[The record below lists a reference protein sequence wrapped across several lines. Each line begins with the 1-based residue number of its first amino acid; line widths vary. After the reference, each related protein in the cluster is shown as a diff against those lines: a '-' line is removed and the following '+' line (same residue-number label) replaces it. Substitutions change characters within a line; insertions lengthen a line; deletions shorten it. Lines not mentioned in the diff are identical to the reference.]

1 MNRIIDITYKLN
13 EDKTLLTIDLI
24 DESDNNITR
33 YLKEYNLIEIDEPM
47 ILYNQMLDDFG
58 AEYDD
63 ELAGTLD
70 RIVNKIEKVGGNN
83 D

>member
-1 MNRIIDITYKLN
+1 MNRTIDITYKLN
-13 EDKTLLTIDLI
+13 DDKTMLTIDLI
-24 DESDNNITR
+24 DESNNNITR
-33 YLKEYNLIEIDEPM
+33 YLKEYDLIKIDEPT

-63 ELAGTLD
+63 ELASTLD

>member
-1 MNRIIDITYKLN
+1 MSRIIDITYKLN
-13 EDKTLLTIDLI
+13 DDKTMLTIDLI
-24 DESDNNITR
+24 DESNNNVTR
-33 YLKEYNLIEIDEPM
+33 YLKEYDLTKIYEPM

-63 ELAGTLD
+63 ELASTLD

>member
-1 MNRIIDITYKLN
+1 MSRIIDITYKLN
-13 EDKTLLTIDLI
+13 DDKTMLTIDLI
-24 DESDNNITR
+24 DESNNNITR
-33 YLKEYNLIEIDEPM
+33 YLKEYDLTKIDEPM

-63 ELAGTLD
+63 ELADTLD

>member
-1 MNRIIDITYKLN
+1 MNRTIDITYKLN
-13 EDKTLLTIDLI
+13 YDGTILTIDLI
-24 DESDNNITR
+24 DESNNNITR
-33 YLKEYNLIEIDEPM
+33 YLKDYNLVKIDEPT
-47 ILYNQMLDDFG
+47 ILYNQMLEDFG

-63 ELAGTLD
+63 ELSSTLD